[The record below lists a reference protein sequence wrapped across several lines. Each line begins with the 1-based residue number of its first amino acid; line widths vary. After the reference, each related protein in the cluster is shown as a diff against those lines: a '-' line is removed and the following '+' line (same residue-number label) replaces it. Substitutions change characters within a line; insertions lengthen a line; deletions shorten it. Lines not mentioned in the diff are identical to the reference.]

1 MAEFR
6 RRQGTRGQQV
16 AHPAGVHWL
25 ASLLLVFAIG
35 DLAPA
40 QPVIR
45 DLRIEMPRAFGYTIG
60 DRIEQRITLG
70 LSDPYRLMREA
81 LPEPGR
87 LDHWLALDPVRIE
100 ERTDDGGIV
109 YRITLVYRIINLE
122 PGVERLTLPS
132 WRLRFSDDQ
141 GRLGTSVPEWSFR
154 VAWLSDPNRPAS
166 DVQPDRPPPPMAP
179 PRLEL
184 AAAGGGLLLA
194 LGLLGYR
201 YGRLPFVS
209 RGPFDRALRE
219 LRRLP
224 TPWDATRQRTAL
236 RVVHAA
242 FDRAAGGTVLGERL
256 DDLFERQPRLATLRE
271 PIADFF
277 ERSTALFFRPD
288 RALSPPERMELIRL
302 CRRCRDVLRGV
313 A

>member
-1 MAEFR
+1 MAD
-6 RRQGTRGQQV
+6 
-16 AHPAGVHWL
+16 HPAGFYWL
-25 ASLLLVFAIG
+25 VGLLLAFVVSDVAVAQ
-35 DLAPA
+35 LA
-40 QPVIR
+40 IR
-45 DLRIEMPRAFGYTIG
+45 DVRIEMPRDFGYTIG
-60 DRIEQRITLG
+60 DRIEQRIMLSLG
-70 LSDPYRLMREA
+70 DPYRLMRES
-81 LPEPGR
+81 LPEAGR
-87 LDHWLALDPVRIE
+87 LDHWLALDPVRVE

-122 PGVERLTLPS
+122 PDVERLTLPS
-132 WRLRFSDDQ
+132 WRLRFSDGQ

-154 VAWLSDPNRPAS
+154 VAWLSDPARPVS
-166 DVQPDRPPPPMAP
+166 NLRPDRLP
-179 PRLEL
+179 PRLPPPRFEL
-184 AAAGGGLLLA
+184 AAAGSGLLLA

-209 RGPFDRALRE
+209 RGPFDQALRE
-219 LRRLP
+219 LQRLP
-224 TPWDATRQRTAL
+224 TPWDASRQRTAL

-256 DDLFERQPRLATLRE
+256 DELFLRQPRLARQRE

-288 RALSPPERMELIRL
+288 PKRPPPSRVELIRL
-302 CRRCRDVLRGV
+302 CRRCRDALRGV